1 MSFVVRAQFWRGRT
15 KEFAILV
22 NRIFPTLLAAWSRQ
36 QYPCTWVK
44 LSFTV
49 LISQSDKKKEYFKFY
64 FDRSILHPDG
74 VDSSVAFLGAIRLAL
89 IAWPPK
95 YDNICIKMFLVTS
108 VYSILSYYSLL
119 SEFLLTQKTCVIYS
133 SLLVVFIPW
142 RSLSKRR
149 NASEI
154 NEKLTTTRSLPL
166 RCWLVFVRKVKKRNF
181 CFVVYFIFWLNLVIY
196 FYPRH
201 LRAPAT
207 FTRTRTRTRDL
218 YPRHWDILSVRCYCE
233 THKTVNTRNIYGM
246 LLCCEK

>member
-1 MSFVVRAQFWRGRT
+1 MPSTFLSSFSSNAKIKISSSFDFFYETCVYLLPQQKVWIDSCHSSFVLNFGAAARKNLPV
-15 KEFAILV
+15 LV

-95 YDNICIKMFLVTS
+95 YDNICIKMFLMTS

-149 NASEI
+149 NLSEI
-154 NEKLTTTRSLPL
+154 NEKADNYKKSSFALLTSL
-166 RCWLVFVRKVKKRNF
+166 R
-181 CFVVYFIFWLNLVIY
+181 
-196 FYPRH
+196 
-201 LRAPAT
+201 
-207 FTRTRTRTRDL
+207 
-218 YPRHWDILSVRCYCE
+218 
-233 THKTVNTRNIYGM
+233 
-246 LLCCEK
+246 